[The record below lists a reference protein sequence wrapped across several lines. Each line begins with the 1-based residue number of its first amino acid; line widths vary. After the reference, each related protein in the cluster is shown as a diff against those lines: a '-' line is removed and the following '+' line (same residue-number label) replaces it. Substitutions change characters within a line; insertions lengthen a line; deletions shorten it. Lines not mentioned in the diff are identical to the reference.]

1 MAGATHLK
9 STVTVGGAAN
19 FYSTVTVVG
28 AGTFKDDVSV
38 SGNTVLGG
46 TLRVAGA
53 TSLEGAV
60 DLNST
65 LTVAGA
71 VSLASTLSVGGAA
84 HFASTVTVAG
94 AAHLQAGASVTGDVI
109 ASGTFQ
115 PTGDTAS
122 GDDAAIGYTSGE
134 GLILTGQ
141 GSTSDITL
149 KNDADGTVAS
159 VPTGQ
164 AVLRFPDSAK
174 ATFGSSDDLQI
185 YHDGSNSYIDDSGSG
200 LLHIRGSQI
209 NINKYTGENMATFV
223 ADGAATLMYDHG
235 AKLATASGGVAVTGD
250 LTATGTIEPAGD
262 TASGDNAAIG
272 YTSAEGLI
280 LTGQGSTND
289 VTIKNDADAEV
300 CGVPTGTDDLRFPD
314 NAKAEWGA
322 GSDLQIYH
330 DGTHS
335 HIVESG
341 SGQLYIKT
349 NYLSITNAAGSE
361 TMTFFDDD
369 GAVTLYYDNGAKIA
383 TTSTGVQVT
392 GTILA
397 TTDTDTGNTGSVTL
411 DFQANQNF
419 ILTLTGNL
427 TLANPSTEQTGQSG
441 IIVFIQDGT
450 GSRTL
455 SLGTDYETAAAGGIT
470 LSTAAD
476 AVDIVPYFVQSAG
489 NILLGAVQKAFA

>member
-1 MAGATHLK
+1 
-9 STVTVGGAAN
+9 
-19 FYSTVTVVG
+19 
-28 AGTFKDDVSV
+28 
-38 SGNTVLGG
+38 
-46 TLRVAGA
+46 
-53 TSLEGAV
+53 
-60 DLNST
+60 
-65 LTVAGA
+65 
-71 VSLASTLSVGGAA
+71 
-84 HFASTVTVAG
+84 
-94 AAHLQAGASVTGDVI
+94 
-109 ASGTFQ
+109 
-115 PTGDTAS
+115 
-122 GDDAAIGYTSGE
+122 
-134 GLILTGQ
+134 
-141 GSTSDITL
+141 
-149 KNDADGTVAS
+149 
-159 VPTGQ
+159 
-164 AVLRFPDSAK
+164 
-174 ATFGSSDDLQI
+174 
-185 YHDGSNSYIDDSGSG
+185 
-200 LLHIRGSQI
+200 
-209 NINKYTGENMATFV
+209 MATFV

-383 TTSTGVQVT
+383 TTSTGAQIT

-397 TTDTDTGNTGSVTL
+397 TTSTATLTGTTTL
-411 DFQANQNF
+411 DFAANQNF
-419 ILTLTGNL
+419 VLTLDPSSGTSIEL
-427 TLANPSTEQTGQSG
+427 SNPSTEQTGQSG
-441 IIVFIQDGT
+441 IIVFIQDSD
-450 GSRTL
+450 GSKTV
-455 SLGTDYETAAAGGIT
+455 SLGTDYETAGGAGLT
-470 LSTAAD
+470 LSTAAN